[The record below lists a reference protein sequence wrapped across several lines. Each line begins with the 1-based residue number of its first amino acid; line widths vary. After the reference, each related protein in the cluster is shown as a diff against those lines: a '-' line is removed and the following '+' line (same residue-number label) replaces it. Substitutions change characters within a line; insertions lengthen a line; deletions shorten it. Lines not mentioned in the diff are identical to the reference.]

1 MHQRGVTLIELLIV
15 IVLIGVMA
23 GFGFPRIGD
32 AITKQNVRSARTL
45 FVGTHAR
52 ARATAIQRGS
62 QTQLVLSGGSLTVRS
77 SHPVTN
83 AVQIVGNVEDLGAR
97 YGVTVQPST
106 VTLTFDARGIGME
119 TTETTISITKGSY
132 GSKIVISPVGR
143 VIQ

>member
-1 MHQRGVTLIELLIV
+1 MNRRGLTLIELVIV

-23 GFGFPRIGD
+23 GLGFPRLGD
-32 AITKQNVRSARTL
+32 AMTKQSVRSARTL
-45 FVGTHAR
+45 VVGLVAK

-62 QTQLVLSGGSLTVRS
+62 ATRFIVSNGKITIQS
-77 SHPVTN
+77 SNPVTN
-83 AVQIVGNVEDLGAR
+83 VTQTVGNVEDLGSR
-97 YGVTVQPST
+97 YGVTVQPSSL
-106 VTLTFDARGIGME
+106 TLTFDGRGIGME